1 MKILHLS
8 DLHFPTSLP
17 FFQLK
22 GKMFVGYLN
31 YNLRRKNK
39 YPRKVWDSILTF
51 VQEINPDAIVVSGD
65 LTNVS
70 HEEEFK
76 IAKKIL
82 NELPLKKVF
91 YIPGNHDRYVKQSSG
106 ENALYEKYFSEL
118 SGESISYNKSYIR
131 IKKIQNLHFVGWD
144 SSIPLSV
151 LNAHGRIHPEVVL
164 QTKKFLSEKKI
175 TNYILVCHHP
185 IWNPID
191 KQETVH
197 HKLLNREEVASLLK
211 ERPPILYLHGHV
223 HTNWVKF
230 PGKELPYYVI
240 NSASSTR
247 LPDAKHESGFHLIE
261 IQKQKVKIQ
270 RYTYNLKRSK
280 FTEAPLVSYSEKE

>member
-31 YNLRRKNK
+31 YNLRRKSK
-39 YPRKVWDSILTF
+39 YPKKVLDSILTF
-51 VQEINPDAIVVSGD
+51 IQETNPDAIVVSGD

-76 IAKKIL
+76 KAKKIL
-82 NELPLKKVF
+82 NELPLEKVF
-91 YIPGNHDRYVKQSSG
+91 YIPGNHDRYVKESSG
-106 ENALYEKYFSEL
+106 ENALYERYFSEF
-118 SGESISYNKSYIR
+118 SGESISHNKSYIR

-144 SSIPLSV
+144 SSVPLSI
-151 LNAHGRIHPEVVL
+151 LNAHGWIHPEIVT
-164 QTKKFLSEKKI
+164 QTKRFLSEKKI

-185 IWNPID
+185 IWNPSD

-197 HKLLNREEVASLLK
+197 HKLLNREEIVSLLK
-211 ERPPILYLHGHV
+211 EQPPLVYLHGHV

-230 PGKELPYYVI
+230 PGEELPYYVI

-247 LPDAKHESGFHLIE
+247 LSDVKHESGFHLLE

-270 RYTYNLKRSK
+270 RYTYNLERSK
-280 FTEAPLVSYSEKE
+280 FTETPLVSYLEKE